1 MKARKRRVHQVDQ
14 ENFWPSFTDMIS
26 TIAIILFFVMFLMYI
41 NNIVTG
47 KNLEFMKKDL
57 DDTQKQLEASKL
69 EISQAQENLRLLK
82 IDLDSTMAEVQQGQ
96 IALKLSQEEI
106 DAQKQIIASSN
117 QELGN
122 LRQKLQGIAVLR
134 LDVLTAVKDSI
145 EANIGKTNSAGE
157 PLVTI
162 SDTGNIVINE
172 SLVFDTDSYVIKE
185 GGKALL
191 DQLAKSFEDVLK
203 NPEIRASID
212 SINIQGHT
220 DERGS
225 GTYNRELGSKRAT
238 AVVNY
243 LMTSNP
249 NLESQFGKYFL
260 ASSFSEYRKVV
271 TGTTE
276 AAYAQNRRIEI
287 SVILKDSHI
296 QDVINDYLQESLK
309 AFENAQNPD
318 Q

>member
-1 MKARKRRVHQVDQ
+1 MKAKRRRVHQVDQ

-47 KNLEFMKKDL
+47 KNLEFMKKEL

-69 EISQAQENLRLLK
+69 EISQAEENLRLLK
-82 IDLDSTMAEVQQGQ
+82 TDLDKTMAEVEAGQ

-106 DAQKQIIASSN
+106 DAQKEVIASSN

-145 EANIGKTNSAGE
+145 ESNLGKTNSSGE
-157 PLVTI
+157 ELVTI

-185 GGKALL
+185 GGKQLL
-191 DQLAKSFEDVLK
+191 GQLAKSFEEVLK
-203 NPEIRASID
+203 DPEIRASID

-225 GTYNRELGSKRAT
+225 GSYNRELGSKRAT

-249 NLESQFGKYFL
+249 NLESTFGQYFM
-260 ASSFSEYRKVV
+260 ASSFSEYRKAVS
-271 TGTTE
+271 GTTE
-276 AAYAQNRRIEI
+276 DAYAKNRRIEI

-296 QDVINDYLQESLK
+296 QDVLNEYLKESLK
-309 AFENAQNPD
+309 AFEEIQN
-318 Q
+318 

>member
-1 MKARKRRVHQVDQ
+1 MKVRRKRQRHEEQ

-47 KNLEFMKKDL
+47 KNLEFMRKEL
-57 DDTQKQLEASKL
+57 DDTQKQLESSKL
-69 EISQAQENLRLLK
+69 EISQAENNLRLLK
-82 IDLDSTMAEVQQGQ
+82 MDLESTMAEVEAGQ
-96 IALKLSQEEI
+96 IALKLSQEEV
-106 DAQKQIIASSN
+106 DSQKEIIASSN
-117 QELGN
+117 RELGD

-145 EANIGKTNSAGE
+145 EEKLGRTNQSGE

-172 SLVFDTDSYVIKE
+172 SLVFDTASYTIKPE
-185 GGKALL
+185 GQALL
-191 DQLAKSFEDVLK
+191 TQLANAFEEVL
-203 NPEIRASID
+203 NDSNIRDSID

-225 GTYNRELGSKRAT
+225 GSYNRDLGSKRAT

-243 LMTSNP
+243 LMTSNAD
-249 NLESQFGKYFL
+249 LERRYGSYFM
-260 ASSFSEYRKVV
+260 ASSFSEYRPVSE
-271 TGTTE
+271 GTTL
-276 AAYAQNRRIEI
+276 ADYAENRRIEI
-287 SVILKDSHI
+287 SVILKDSHV
-296 QDVINDYLQESLK
+296 QDIINTYLQDSLK
-309 AFENAQNPD
+309 FLETNP
-318 Q
+318 

>member
-1 MKARKRRVHQVDQ
+1 MKIRRKRQRHEEQ

-47 KNLEFMKKDL
+47 KNLEFMRKEL
-57 DDTQKQLEASKL
+57 DDTQKQLESSKL
-69 EISQAQENLRLLK
+69 EISQAENNLRLLK
-82 IDLDSTMAEVQQGQ
+82 VELDKTMAEVEEGQ

-106 DAQKQIIASSN
+106 DAQKEVIASSN
-117 QELGN
+117 QELGD

-145 EANIGKTNSAGE
+145 EEKLGETNQAGE

-172 SLVFDTDSYVIKE
+172 SLVFDTNSYDIKPE
-185 GGKALL
+185 GQALL
-191 DQLAKSFEDVLK
+191 TQLANAFEEVLK
-203 NPEIRASID
+203 DSEIRASID
-212 SINIQGHT
+212 AINIQGHT

-225 GTYNRELGSKRAT
+225 GSYNRELGSKRAT

-243 LMTSNP
+243 LMSANSN
-249 NLESQFGKYFL
+249 LDSRYGSFFM
-260 ASSFSEYRKVV
+260 ASSLSEYRPV
-271 TGTTE
+271 TGGTSE
-276 AAYAQNRRIEI
+276 ADYAKNRRIEI
-287 SVILKDSHI
+287 SVILKDSHVQNI
-296 QDVINDYLQESLK
+296 IDTYLQDSIK
-309 AFENAQNPD
+309 VFEGE
-318 Q
+318 

>member
-1 MKARKRRVHQVDQ
+1 MKVRRKRQRHEEQ

-47 KNLEFMKKDL
+47 KNLEFMRKEL
-57 DDTQKQLEASKL
+57 DDTQKQLEASKA
-69 EISQAQENLRLLK
+69 EISQAENNLRLLK
-82 IDLDSTMAEVQQGQ
+82 VELDATMAEVEAGQ

-106 DAQKQIIASSN
+106 DEQKEIIAASN
-117 QELGN
+117 QELGD

-134 LDVLTAVKDSI
+134 LDVLSAVKDSI
-145 EANIGKTNSAGE
+145 EDKIGSTNQAGD

-172 SLVFDTDSYVIKE
+172 SLVFDTASYTIKPE
-185 GGKALL
+185 GQELL
-191 DQLAKSFEDVLK
+191 TQLANAFEDVLADSD
-203 NPEIRASID
+203 IRDSID

-225 GTYNRELGSKRAT
+225 GTYNRELGSQRAT

-243 LMTSNP
+243 LMSANAS
-249 NLESQFGKYFL
+249 LERNYAEYFM
-260 ASSFSEYRKVV
+260 ASTFSEYRPV
-271 TGTTE
+271 TDGTT
-276 AAYAQNRRIEI
+276 AADYAENRRIEI
-287 SVILKDSHI
+287 SVILKDSHV
-296 QDVINDYLQESLK
+296 QDVINTYLEDSLK
-309 AFENAQNPD
+309 LLEDNTNN
-318 Q
+318 